1 MVLVSFGMEG
11 LAPLLLSLPK
21 KKPPLPAVF
30 STIAKRLL
38 LLGFFSGRSGS
49 SVSGRSSGVSG
60 RSSGVSGRSSGVSSG
75 SGGVS
80 SGGGGVSSSSGGF
93 CGSVGGGSGFG
104 GGVSSGFGGFF
115 LLRAGG
121 QGQCESQSD
130 DGFVQGHG
138 YFLKVSILN
147 LIKKTCVITHVEL
160 IMPVFF
166 K

>member
-1 MVLVSFGMEG
+1 MEG

-60 RSSGVSGRSSGVSSG
+60 RSSGVSSG

-80 SGGGGVSSSSGGF
+80 SSGGGVSSSGGGVSSG
-93 CGSVGGGSGFG
+93 VGGGSGFG

>member
-1 MVLVSFGMEG
+1 
-11 LAPLLLSLPK
+11 
-21 KKPPLPAVF
+21 LPAVF
-30 STIAKRLL
+30 STIAERLL

-49 SVSGRSSGVSG
+49 GVSSSGSGVS
-60 RSSGVSGRSSGVSSG
+60 SSGGGVSSSGGGVSSSVSGRSSGVSSG

-80 SGGGGVSSSSGGF
+80 SSGGGVSSSF
-93 CGSVGGGSGFG
+93 GSGSGFG

-121 QGQCESQSD
+121 QGQRESQSD

-160 IMPVFF
+160 IMPVFL

>member
-1 MVLVSFGMEG
+1 VSMVLVSFGMEG
-11 LAPLLLSLPK
+11 FASVLHSLPK

-30 STIAKRLL
+30 STIAERLL
-38 LLGFFSGRSGS
+38 LLGFFSGRSSSVGSRSSSVSGRSGSVGSRSS
-49 SVSGRSSGVSG
+49 SVSGRSSSV
-60 RSSGVSGRSSGVSSG
+60 SSGVSS
-75 SGGVS
+75 SCGGVS
-80 SGGGGVSSSSGGF
+80 SG
-93 CGSVGGGSGFG
+93 VGGGSGFG
-104 GGVSSGFGGFF
+104 GSVSSGVGGFF

-121 QGQCESQSD
+121 QSQCESQSD

>member
-1 MVLVSFGMEG
+1 MVLVSFGMEKC
-11 LAPLLLSLPK
+11 APFLHSVLK

-30 STIAKRLL
+30 SLIAERLL
-38 LLGFFSGRSGS
+38 LLDFFSS
-49 SVSGRSSGVSG
+49 SFG
-60 RSSGVSGRSSGVSSG
+60 GVSS
-75 SGGVS
+75 SFGGVS
-80 SGGGGVSSSSGGF
+80 SGGVSSSVNDRSSGVNSNFSSSGGGVSSSFS
-93 CGSVGGGSGFG
+93 GGSGFG
-104 GGVSSGFGGFF
+104 GGVSSGVGGFF

-121 QGQCESQSD
+121 QGQRESQSD

>member
-1 MVLVSFGMEG
+1 MYLRPFPS
-11 LAPLLLSLPK
+11 SLPK

-30 STIAKRLL
+30 PTIAERLL
-38 LLGFFSGRSGS
+38 LLGFFSGRSSG
-49 SVSGRSSGVSG
+49 SVSGRSS
-60 RSSGVSGRSSGVSSG
+60 SGVSSSSVG
-75 SGGVS
+75 SRSSSGVS
-80 SGGGGVSSSSGGF
+80 SGGGGVSSSGGGVSSSGG
-93 CGSVGGGSGFG
+93 GVSSGVGGGSGFG

-121 QGQCESQSD
+121 QGQCESQGD

-160 IMPVFF
+160 IMPAFS